1 MQSGNTLN
9 YVTLNQTEFYPVI
22 QASFLVNEKINFSH
36 KMSKKDL
43 NKNLYFYYFIGETFY
58 QNL

>member
-22 QASFLVNEKINFSH
+22 QASFLVNEKSLA
-36 KMSKKDL
+36 DL
-43 NKNLYFYYFIGETFY
+43 ILKIII
-58 QNL
+58 